1 MIIVVFATEIEAVH
15 RKIQAKRTKDSF
27 ARRVVVSGTELAAA
41 SFGSVVLLSV

>member
-1 MIIVVFATEIEAVH
+1 VFATEIAAVR

-27 ARRVVVSGTELAAA
+27 ALRMFVSETELAAA